1 MTTEISTV
9 FLEDLKASPRNFK
22 ETVNPVARIKMKA
35 FAAILA
41 EFHYWLRQE
50 TGWWQALKILLKSW
64 TWDMVFNRPTW
75 QPELFPIQNAEDEK
89 IWQSTFKKD
98 VVFVLT
104 LFNNLKRTY
113 GLERGDEIM
122 AKFMMPVTLQYHFH
136 CFKPITNLTHIDQIR
151 QQMADYLGDGK
162 TMRNR
167 IWLSDDGQEARYY
180 YTRCM
185 HMQIMLGYGMKRSAQ
200 ACCLAD
206 HVTFDKRIPTVR
218 FKRTKTLTLGDGYC
232 DHRFI
237 VREPGETNT
246 PEDHYEDANR
256 ADYDART
263 EIKILEHRFDQYG
276 PKLRA

>member
-1 MTTEISTV
+1 MTTQISTA
-9 FLEDLKASPRNFK
+9 FLEDLEASPRSFK
-22 ETVNPVARIKMKA
+22 ETVNPVAKIKMKA
-35 FAAILA
+35 FTAALR
-41 EFHYWLRQE
+41 EFHYWLRRE
-50 TGWWQALKILLKSW
+50 IGWWQAFKILLKSW

-75 QPELFPIQNAEDEK
+75 QPKHFPIENAEDEM

-98 VVFVLT
+98 VVFILAV
-104 LFNNLKRTY
+104 FNNLTQKF
-113 GLERGDEIM
+113 GFERGDEIM

-136 CFKPITNLTHIDQIR
+136 CFKPIADLTHIDQVR
-151 QQMADYLGDGK
+151 QQMADYLGEGK

-167 IWLSDDGQEARYY
+167 IWLSDDGREARYC

-206 HVTFDKRIPTVR
+206 HVTFDKRIPAVR

-232 DHRFI
+232 DHRFT
-237 VREPGETNT
+237 VRRPGETHT
-246 PEDHYEDANR
+246 PEDHYEDADR
-256 ADYDART
+256 ADYDARA
-263 EIKILEHRFDQYG
+263 EIKEFERRFDQYG